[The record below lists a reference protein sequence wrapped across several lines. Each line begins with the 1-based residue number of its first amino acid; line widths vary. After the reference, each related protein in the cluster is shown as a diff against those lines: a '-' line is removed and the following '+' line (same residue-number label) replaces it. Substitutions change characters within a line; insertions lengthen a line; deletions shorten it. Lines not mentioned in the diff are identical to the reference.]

1 MNPALIFNGIFR
13 TGHFDKDLTKYI
25 ETVYDEV
32 MELIQFCKIY
42 YTRTPLT

>member
-1 MNPALIFNGIFR
+1 MIPALKFNGIFIA
-13 TGHFDKDLTKYI
+13 GHFNKDLTKHI

>member
-1 MNPALIFNGIFR
+1 MIPALISNGIFR
-13 TGHFDKDLTKYI
+13 TGHFNTDLTKYI

-32 MELIQFCKIY
+32 MEFIQFCKIY